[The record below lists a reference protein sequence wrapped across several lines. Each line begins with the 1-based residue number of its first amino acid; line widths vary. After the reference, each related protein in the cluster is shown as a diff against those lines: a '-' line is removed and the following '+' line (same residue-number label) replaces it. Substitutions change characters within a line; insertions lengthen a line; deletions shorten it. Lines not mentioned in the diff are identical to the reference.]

1 MRSGFFTLGIIIAAG
16 AIVGSQLIIDRWDQ
30 FNFKLPEMPKAL
42 TGLMGEPSSEESA
55 NATTT
60 IYKWRDE
67 MGNWQFGDTPPTE
80 GAYEISQVQSVQSV
94 KMHMP
99 APVSNETSTNASDLP
114 QNITPLTPFTEPEK
128 VQKLIEQ
135 ARGVEQLMEDRKQSI
150 DQQL

>member
-1 MRSGFFTLGIIIAAG
+1 
-16 AIVGSQLIIDRWDQ
+16 
-30 FNFKLPEMPKAL
+30 
-42 TGLMGEPSSEESA
+42 
-55 NATTT
+55 
-60 IYKWRDE
+60 
-67 MGNWQFGDTPPTE
+67 
-80 GAYEISQVQSVQSV
+80 VQSV